1 MDKEQLYPF
10 ANISCTKKQFESL
23 VNESISNE
31 EFLLIFEEMPRRFN
45 TQYVK
50 PDLSKCYLKSSH
62 SNKIIPNNNSSNS
75 YQNTYYN
82 KRNQHFQ
89 RGNITTTAAPQ
100 SKKVNYEIEAN
111 YNLEITSQVKQE
123 HKESAV
129 SMNVHHSDSNDK
141 NEQHSKCKNINHL
154 LTIVK
159 DAKINTNKEFWYVYN
174 DTLCKSIGMFTT
186 KEIVD
191 MYNSNKLHGDSL
203 IRPCDMFKRKNI
215 QPNEVN
221 TLLEKFVK
229 INLIDQG
236 NILFEWFEVDKGG
249 YSGFGGFD
257 QLSKDYNYS
266 KKLNRELLGD
276 KKVVSVNE
284 KNVKEKEGDVGVNKG
299 NTSNNSN
306 SNSNSGNVVKKEE
319 SKDVY
324 NIGKKK
330 KKKGKMV
337 DLDVKTG
344 FYTMGEQEKNYSEIY
359 ISGTPEQAE

>member
-100 SKKVNYEIEAN
+100 SKKVNYEIEAS
-111 YNLEITSQVKQE
+111 YNLEITSQIKQE
-123 HKESAV
+123 HKADV
-129 SMNVHHSDSNDK
+129 SVNVHHSDSKDK

>member
-1 MDKEQLYPF
+1 MDKQQLYPF
-10 ANISCTKKQFESL
+10 ANTPCTKKQFESL

-50 PDLSKCYLKSSH
+50 PELSKCYLKSSH
-62 SNKIIPNNNSSNS
+62 SNKINTFNNNNNNNNNSNSNS
-75 YQNTYYN
+75 YQNAYYN
-82 KRNQHFQ
+82 KRTQHFQ
-89 RGNITTTAAPQ
+89 RGNITTAPSSQ
-100 SKKVNYEIEAN
+100 SKKINYEIEAN
-111 YNLEITSQVKQE
+111 YNLEYTSSQVKQE
-123 HKESAV
+123 HKDNTN
-129 SMNVHHSDSNDK
+129 M

-159 DAKINTNKEFWYVYN
+159 DAKINTNKEFWYVYD
-174 DTLCKSIGMFTT
+174 DTLCKSVGMFTT

-229 INLIDQG
+229 INQIDQG
-236 NILFEWFEVDKGG
+236 NILFEWFELDKGG
-249 YSGFGGFD
+249 YSGYGGFD

-266 KKLNRELLGD
+266 KKLNRELLGE
-276 KKVVSVNE
+276 KKVVAVNE
-284 KNVKEKEGDVGVNKG
+284 KNVKEKEGDVVVNKA
-299 NTSNNSN
+299 NTSNNYS
-306 SNSNSGNVVKKEE
+306 NVVKKEE

-344 FYTMGEQEKNYSEIY
+344 FYTMGEQEKDYSEIY